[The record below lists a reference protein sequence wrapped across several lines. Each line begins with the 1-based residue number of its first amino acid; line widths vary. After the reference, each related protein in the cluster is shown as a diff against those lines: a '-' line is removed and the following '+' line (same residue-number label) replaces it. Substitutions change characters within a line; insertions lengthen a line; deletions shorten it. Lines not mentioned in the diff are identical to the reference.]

1 MAEDTPSARN
11 QALHRWRAQNILQP
25 LHNSIPAEL
34 LYRFDPDYIIFYNKH
49 NAGRLHTHEVPIE
62 KFRKNPARYTI
73 SYGRDRGPDVYC
85 ISEQKC
91 PVEGGEITIRIF
103 EPEPKKDE
111 KGQPKKR
118 AAYVNFHGGGWVF
131 GGLEVDHD
139 FCKMIVNRLDGD
151 LVAFDVDY
159 RLAPEHRFPIPL
171 DDCWAAFNWIRSQ
184 KAEEFNLDPDRFAVG
199 GASAGGNMAAVLAHF
214 CRDAGIPLRLQ
225 ILTVPICDLHSTF
238 TAEGQFDR
246 TGSPYDSYREMEF
259 TAALPAARMAYF
271 HRHYLG
277 VPRPAPS
284 EDDWKISPILAPNF
298 ANLAPALVSTA
309 ELDPLCDEGELYAS
323 NLKSAGNRVEI
334 NLFRR
339 VPHTFAVLDG
349 ILDSGL
355 EYNVLVVAAL
365 KRELLA

>member
-1 MAEDTPSARN
+1 
-11 QALHRWRAQNILQP
+11 
-25 LHNSIPAEL
+25 
-34 LYRFDPDYIIFYNKH
+34 
-49 NAGRLHTHEVPIE
+49 
-62 KFRKNPARYTI
+62 
-73 SYGRDRGPDVYC
+73 
-85 ISEQKC
+85 
-91 PVEGGEITIRIF
+91 
-103 EPEPKKDE
+103 
-111 KGQPKKR
+111 
-118 AAYVNFHGGGWVF
+118 
-131 GGLEVDHD
+131 
-139 FCKMIVNRLDGD
+139 
-151 LVAFDVDY
+151 
-159 RLAPEHRFPIPL
+159 
-171 DDCWAAFNWIRSQ
+171 
-184 KAEEFNLDPDRFAVG
+184 
-199 GASAGGNMAAVLAHF
+199 MAAVLAHF

-284 EDDWKISPILAPNF
+284 EDVSIGQCYPLTGELNLTNHLQDWKISPILAPNF

-323 NLKSAGNRVEI
+323 KLKSAGNRVEI

-339 VPHTFAVLDG
+339 VPHTFAALDG